1 MSERDLESSES
12 RQNETEEGHRRASL
26 AKLVLWTLP
35 FVAAYF
41 VIRAAPVEP
50 CEFLHP
56 RTYNAAGELDY
67 CGPGDSE
74 FVDLSRRSWPVTL
87 TLQPLDEIRVGEPC
101 RFQATI
107 TQFDGSPLG
116 PDDVA
121 LSHTEKIHLLAIDP
135 ALRDYQHLHPE
146 PDAIHPGV
154 WNFILTPSQA
164 GSYRLFLDFIPLR
177 SPRRVLLSASF
188 DVSGAPLKP
197 LEKQSLVTE
206 VEGRRFTVQVA
217 GGQSLKTGEKA
228 RLVFEAKDGNGQ
240 PVVLQP
246 VMGAFAHLVAF
257 DSERKG
263 FAHLHPF
270 ENETSVEAGQ
280 THSGALTFA
289 FRPPAAGHFRLWAQV
304 RTGDR
309 QVFIPFD
316 LLVKT

>member
-101 RFQATI
+101 RVQATI

-116 PDDVA
+116 PTRA

-135 ALRDYQHLHPE
+135 PFVTTNIFTPNRRHPS
-146 PDAIHPGV
+146 
-154 WNFILTPSQA
+154 WRLNFTLTPSQA
-164 GSYRLFLDFIPLR
+164 GLSTLLDFIPLIR
-177 SPRRVLLSASF
+177 AASVVRF
-188 DVSGAPLKP
+188 LRCFRAPLKP

-217 GGQSLKTGEKA
+217 GGQSSKPAK
-228 RLVFEAKDGNGQ
+228 RLVVFEAKDGNGQ

-246 VMGAFAHLVAF
+246 VMGAFAHPWPRF
-257 DSERKG
+257 
-263 FAHLHPF
+263 
-270 ENETSVEAGQ
+270 
-280 THSGALTFA
+280 
-289 FRPPAAGHFRLWAQV
+289 
-304 RTGDR
+304 
-309 QVFIPFD
+309 
-316 LLVKT
+316 

>member
-1 MSERDLESSES
+1 MRERDLESSEP
-12 RQNETEEGHRRASL
+12 RQNETEEGHRRPSL
-26 AKLVLWTLP
+26 AKLALLTLP

-41 VIRAAPVEP
+41 AIRAAPVEP

-74 FVDLSRRSWPVTL
+74 FVDLTRRSWPVSL
-87 TLQPLDEIRVGEPC
+87 ALQPLDEIRVGEPC
-101 RFQATI
+101 RFQAAI
-107 TQFDGSPLG
+107 KQFDGSPLG
-116 PDDVA
+116 PEDVA

-146 PDAIHPGV
+146 PDEVHPGV
-154 WNFILTPSQA
+154 WNFNLTPSQA
-164 GSYRLFLDFIPLR
+164 GSYRLFFDFIPLR

-188 DVSGAPLKP
+188 DVPGTSAKP
-197 LEKQSLVTE
+197 IAKRSRAYVTDN
-206 VEGRRFTVQVA
+206 RRFTVQVA
-217 GGQSLKTGEKA
+217 DDETLKAGEKA
-228 RLVFEAKDGNGQ
+228 RLVFEAKDESGQ
-240 PVVLQP
+240 FLVLQP

-257 DSERKG
+257 DADRKG

-289 FRPPAAGHFRLWAQV
+289 FRPPTTGHFRLWAQV

-309 QVFIPFD
+309 EVFIPFD